1 MPALELHV
9 RVALVPHETHALVAM
24 LFAGNDCVSHT
35 VNFRDM
41 RQVRSYYNGV
51 LAGLTL
57 TNAVSYGDTITL
69 DRIGSWPYK
78 RVECIV
84 PINPEY
90 RVADGIDLMP
100 DVR

>member
-1 MPALELHV
+1 MPTPELHV
-9 RVALVPHETHALVAM
+9 RVGRVPHESHALVAM
-24 LFAGNDCVSHT
+24 LYAGDDCVSHT

-57 TNAVSYGDTITL
+57 TNAVRYGDTITL

-78 RVECIV
+78 RVQAVV

-90 RVADGIDLMP
+90 CVADGIDLML
-100 DVR
+100 D